1 MWTLFKYLYRDA
13 GNYKVSGV
21 LALSGEID
29 AESTTLVDQ
38 ALESG
43 EFFIAEQ
50 VGAPPLQPLLQRQF
64 GGRNDGDHC
73 WHSFEGWEV
82 VEQCPIYL
90 TPHDSVEQ
98 FVTRFAQ
105 TETWQECL
113 SPEFGSFLNTAT
125 Y

>member
-29 AESTTLVDQ
+29 AESTALVDQ

-50 VGAPPLQPLLQRQF
+50 VGAPPLQPLLQGQF
-64 GGRNDGDHC
+64 EGRNDDDHC

-90 TPHDSVEQ
+90 TPHASVEH
-98 FVTRFAQ
+98 FVSRFAR
-105 TETWQECL
+105 TETWQESL
-113 SPEFGSFLNTAT
+113 SAEFGSF
-125 Y
+125 